1 MSLSTGRLPAD
12 AVFLHPDDNLCV
24 AARNLEKGQSLA
36 IAGKSVT
43 LAENVRLGHKIAVR
57 PIRRGEYVRKYGQII
72 GQATS
77 DIAPGQWIHSHNL
90 VNGEFARDHAS
101 ATAIPPP
108 PAPISGRTFQG
119 YRRAGGKA
127 GTRNY
132 IAVVSTVN
140 CSATVCKFIAQHF
153 TPERLRDFPGVDGVI
168 AVKHGGGCG
177 IQYQGLQHEILN
189 RTLAGMAKHPNI
201 GGYLLIGLG
210 CEQATSGYLMQSQ
223 NLISIGG
230 SDGAVGNALRGVPTH
245 GARPPVLSMQD
256 LGGTAKTVAAGIKLV
271 EDLLPQVNA
280 LQRETIPASE
290 IILGTNCGGSDGNS
304 GVTCNPALGIAS
316 DMIVACGGTT
326 ALAETTEIYGAE
338 HLLTRRAVTT
348 AVADKLLGRIKWW
361 LWHTDLYGVE
371 IDNNPSIGNKEGGL
385 TTIAEKSLGAVAKAG
400 STAMTE
406 VYQYAEPITA
416 KGFVVMDTPGF
427 DPPSVTGLVAGGC
440 NMMVFTTGR
449 GSCFGLKPCPTIKV
463 ASNTPMYERM
473 EGDMDVN
480 AGEILAGRPVEDV
493 GRELFEKIVAV
504 ASGERTKSEQLG
516 YGDEEFVPWQ
526 IGPTL

>member
-1 MSLSTGRLPAD
+1 MSHASGRQPTD
-12 AVFLHPDDNLCV
+12 AVYLHPDDNLCV
-24 AARNLEKGQSLA
+24 AARNLEKGQQLE
-36 IAGKSVT
+36 IAGISLT
-43 LAENVRLGHKIAVR
+43 LAESVRLGHKIAVR
-57 PIRRGEYVRKYGQII
+57 PIRRGEAVRKYGQII
-72 GQATS
+72 GQATT

-90 VNGEFARDHAS
+90 VNGEFARDYAS
-101 ATAIPPP
+101 ATEIPPP
-108 PAPISGRTFQG
+108 PVPITGRTFQG
-119 YRRAGGKA
+119 YRRASGKA

-132 IAVVSTVN
+132 IAVISTVN
-140 CSATVCKFIAQHF
+140 CSATVCKCIAQHF
-153 TPERLRDFPGVDGVI
+153 TPERLRDFPNVDGVI
-168 AVKHGGGCG
+168 AIKHGGGCG

-223 NLISIGG
+223 KLVQI
-230 SDGAVGNALRGVPTH
+230 DGAVGNAHRGAPSAGR
-245 GARPPVLSMQD
+245 GAPPVLSMQD

-271 EDLLPQVNA
+271 EELLPQVNA
-280 LQRETIPASE
+280 IQRETIPASE

-304 GVTCNPALGIAS
+304 GITCNPALGVAS

-338 HLLTRRAVTT
+338 HLLTRRAAST
-348 AVADKLLGRIKWW
+348 AVADKLLKRIKWW
-361 LWHTDLYGVE
+361 LWHTSLYGVE

-427 DPPSVTGLVAGGC
+427 DPPSVTGLVAGGASV
-440 NMMVFTTGR
+440 MVFTTGR

-473 EGDMDVN
+473 IDDMDLN
-480 AGEILAGRPVEDV
+480 AGEILTGRPVEDV
-493 GRELFEKIVAV
+493 GRELFELILAV
-504 ASGERTKSEQLG
+504 ASGRRTKSERLG

>member
-1 MSLSTGRLPAD
+1 MSTLSGRTPTD
-12 AVFLHPDDNLCV
+12 AVHLHPDDNLCV
-24 AARNLEKGQSLA
+24 AARNLEQGQQLA
-36 IAGKSVT
+36 IAGTSFR

-57 PIRRGEYVRKYGQII
+57 SIRRSDFVRKYGQII

-108 PAPISGRTFQG
+108 PSPITGRTFQG
-119 YRRAGGKA
+119 YRRPGGRA

-140 CSATVCKFIAQHF
+140 CSATVCKYIAQHF
-153 TPERLRDFPGVDGVI
+153 APERLRDFPGIDGVI

-177 IQYQGLQHEILN
+177 IQYQGLQHEVLN
-189 RTLAGMAKHPNI
+189 RTLAGMAKHPNM
-201 GGYLLIGLG
+201 GGYVLIGLG

-223 NLISIGG
+223 NLVQIGG
-230 SDGAVGNALRGVPTH
+230 SGVANSRVGA
-245 GARPPVLSMQD
+245 PPVLSMQD

-271 EDLLPQVNA
+271 EELLPRVA
-280 LQRETIPASE
+280 AAKREPIPASE
-290 IILGTNCGGSDGNS
+290 IVLGTNCGGSDGNS
-304 GVTCNPALGIAS
+304 GVTCNPAVGVAS
-316 DMIVACGGTT
+316 DMIVACGGTS
-326 ALAETTEIYGAE
+326 ALAETTEVYGAE
-338 HLLTRRAVTT
+338 HLLTRRAVST
-348 AVADKLLGRIKWW
+348 AVADKLLARIQWW
-361 LWHTDLYGVE
+361 LWHTGLYGVE

-416 KGFVVMDTPGF
+416 KGFVFMDTPGF

-440 NMMVFTTGR
+440 NVMVFTTGR

-473 EGDMDVN
+473 KDDMDLN
-480 AGEILAGRPVEDV
+480 AGEILAGRPVDDV
-493 GRELFEKIVAV
+493 GRELFEKILFV
-504 ASGERTKSEQLG
+504 ASGERTRSEQLG

>member
-1 MSLSTGRLPAD
+1 MSAVSARQPTD
-12 AVFLHPDDNLCV
+12 AVYLHPDDNLCV

-36 IAGKSVT
+36 IAATPLT
-43 LAENVRLGHKIAVR
+43 LAENVRIGHKIAVR
-57 PIRRGEYVRKYGQII
+57 PIRRGQYVRKYGQII

-108 PAPISGRTFQG
+108 PAPIAGRTFQG
-119 YRRAGGKA
+119 YRRPSGKA

-177 IQYQGLQHEILN
+177 IQYQGLQHEVLN

-223 NLISIGG
+223 NLISIG
-230 SDGAVGNALRGVPTH
+230 DANGAVGNALRGVPTQSV
-245 GARPPVLSMQD
+245 RPPVLSMQD

-271 EDLLPQVNA
+271 EELLPQVSA
-280 LQRETIPASE
+280 LKRETIPASE

-338 HLLTRRAVTT
+338 HLLTRRAIST
-348 AVADKLLGRIKWW
+348 AVADKLLERIKWW
-361 LWHTDLYGVE
+361 LWHTGLYGVE
-371 IDNNPSIGNKEGGL
+371 IDNNPSVGNKEGGL

-400 STAMTE
+400 STAMNE

-473 EGDMDVN
+473 IDDMDLN

-493 GRELFEKIVAV
+493 GRELFELILAV
-504 ASGERTKSEQLG
+504 ASGQRTKSEQLG

>member
-1 MSLSTGRLPAD
+1 MPATD
-12 AVFLHPDDNLCV
+12 AVYLHPDDNLCV
-24 AARNLEKGQSLA
+24 AARNLEKGQRLA
-36 IAGKSVT
+36 IAGTSLT
-43 LAENVRLGHKIAVR
+43 LAENIGIGHKIAVR
-57 PIRRGEYVRKYGQII
+57 PIRRGDFVRKYGQII
-72 GQATS
+72 GQATEAV
-77 DIAPGQWIHSHNL
+77 APGGWIHSHNL
-90 VNGEFARDHAS
+90 VNGEFARDHAP

-108 PAPISGRTFQG
+108 PEPITGRTFQG
-119 YRRAGGKA
+119 YRRPGGRA

-132 IAVVSTVN
+132 IAVISTVN
-140 CSATVCKFIAQHF
+140 CSASVTRYIAQHF
-153 TPERLRDFPGVDGVI
+153 TPERLRGFPHVDGVI
-168 AVKHGGGCG
+168 AIKHAGGCG
-177 IQYQGLQHEILN
+177 MQYQGLQHELLN
-189 RTLAGMAKHPNI
+189 RTLAGMARHPNI
-201 GGYLLIGLG
+201 GGYLLVGLG
-210 CEQATSGYLMQSQ
+210 CEQGAMGYLLQSQ
-223 NLISIGG
+223 NLIQIGG
-230 SDGAVGNALRGVPTH
+230 ANGKAE
-245 GARPPVLSMQD
+245 RPPVLSMQD
-256 LGGTAKTVAAGIKLV
+256 LGGTAKTVAEGVRLV
-271 EDLLPQVNA
+271 AELLPKVNA
-280 LQRETIPASE
+280 IQRETLPASE

-338 HLLTRRAVTT
+338 HLLTRRAVSK
-348 AVADKLLGRIKWW
+348 AVADKLLERIQWW
-361 LWHTDLYGVE
+361 LWHTGLYGVE
-371 IDNNPSIGNKEGGL
+371 IDNNPSVGNKEGGL

-406 VYQYAEPITA
+406 VYQYSEPIIG

-440 NMMVFTTGR
+440 NLMVFTTGR

-473 EGDMDVN
+473 IDDMDLN

-493 GRELFEKIVAV
+493 GAELFEKILAV

-526 IGPTL
+526 VGPTL

>member
-1 MSLSTGRLPAD
+1 
-12 AVFLHPDDNLCV
+12 LCV
-24 AARNLEKGQSLA
+24 AARNLEKGQRLA
-36 IAGKSVT
+36 IAGTSID
-43 LAENVRLGHKIAVR
+43 LAENVRLGHKFAVR

-90 VNGEFARDHAS
+90 VNGEFARDYAS

-108 PAPISGRTFQG
+108 LSQITGRTFQG
-119 YRRAGGKA
+119 YRRPGGKA

-153 TPERLRDFPGVDGVI
+153 TPERLRDFPNVDGVI

-177 IQYQGLQHEILN
+177 IQYQGLQHQILN

-223 NLISIGG
+223 NLVQIGG
-230 SDGAVGNALRGVPTH
+230 GNGKFP
-245 GARPPVLSMQD
+245 GPPVLSMQD
-256 LGGTAKTVAAGIKLV
+256 LGGTAKTVAAGVKLV
-271 EDLLPQVNA
+271 EELLPRVND
-280 LQRETIPASE
+280 LCREPIPASE

-338 HLLTRRAVTT
+338 HLLTRRAVNT
-348 AVADKLLGRIKWW
+348 AVADKLLARIKWW
-361 LWHTDLYGVE
+361 LWHTGLYGVE

-406 VYQYAEPITA
+406 VFEYAEPITA

-473 EGDMDVN
+473 IDDMDLN
-480 AGEILAGRPVEDV
+480 AGEILVGRPVEDV
-493 GRELFEKIVAV
+493 GRELFEMILAV